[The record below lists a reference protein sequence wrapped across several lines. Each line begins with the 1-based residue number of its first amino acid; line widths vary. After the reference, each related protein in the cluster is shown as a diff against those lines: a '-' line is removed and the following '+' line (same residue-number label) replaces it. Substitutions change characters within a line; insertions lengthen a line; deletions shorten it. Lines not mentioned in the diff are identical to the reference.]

1 MSVEV
6 IMPKAGVAME
16 EGTIVSWLKQEG
28 EEVKIGEPILEITTD
43 KVNMEIES
51 EGEGTLAVI
60 IHKEE
65 GEVLP
70 VFTVIGVIAEKGENQ
85 EEVKAK
91 YLSGNVSKEDTVKE
105 NQNIE
110 VKEEKINKK
119 ECNHDYDVV
128 VIGGGPGGYLS
139 ALKAALLGGRVA
151 LVEENILGGTCLN
164 RGCIPT
170 KTYIKTAEILE
181 EIDQLSK
188 RGVKVTVDKEQDIKK
203 AIKYKNRVVKKL
215 TAGVGGLL
223 KSRDVDVFNLKASVK
238 EEHKVIL
245 SDGKVL
251 DTENIIIATGS
262 KVRILPIKG
271 IESNLIITSTEA
283 LDLET
288 VPEEL
293 VIIGGGVIGCEFAEI
308 FNSRGSKVTI
318 VEMEDRVI
326 PRMDKELSESLK
338 YSLSKKGINVLTK
351 KKVSEFKEEGN
362 NILVCI
368 EGEEPIKA
376 DLCLYAIGREA
387 NLSGIED
394 LDIKIDKGS
403 IVVNSKMETSMPSI
417 YAVGDVTGGVM
428 LAHAAFKMGE
438 VAASNALGVNKEVD
452 LGALPSCV
460 YTIPEVA
467 AVGITEEDARK
478 KYNVKVGKFNFA
490 GNGRALA
497 SGQEQGYVKV
507 VADAKYGE
515 ILGIHMFG
523 CGVAELIN
531 HAASFKALE
540 IPTDEASEL
549 IFGHPCTSEALME
562 ALADVNGECL
572 HLPKNKSKHKLLI

>member
-288 VPEEL
+288 VPEKL

-403 IVVNSKMETSMPSI
+403 IVVNSKMETSIPSI

-467 AVGITEEDARK
+467 SVGITEEDARK

-572 HLPKNKSKHKLLI
+572 HLPKK

>member
-403 IVVNSKMETSMPSI
+403 IVVNSKMETSIPSI

-467 AVGITEEDARK
+467 SVGITEEDARK

-507 VADAKYGE
+507 VEDAKYGE

-572 HLPKNKSKHKLLI
+572 HLPKK

>member
-1 MSVEV
+1 M
-6 IMPKAGVAME
+6 
-16 EGTIVSWLKQEG
+16 
-28 EEVKIGEPILEITTD
+28 
-43 KVNMEIES
+43 
-51 EGEGTLAVI
+51 
-60 IHKEE
+60 
-65 GEVLP
+65 
-70 VFTVIGVIAEKGENQ
+70 
-85 EEVKAK
+85 
-91 YLSGNVSKEDTVKE
+91 
-105 NQNIE
+105 
-110 VKEEKINKK
+110 
-119 ECNHDYDVV
+119 

-368 EGEEPIKA
+368 EGEVPIKA

-403 IVVNSKMETSMPSI
+403 IVVNSKMETSIPSI

-467 AVGITEEDARK
+467 SVGITEEDARK

>member
-65 GEVLP
+65 GEVLS

-403 IVVNSKMETSMPSI
+403 IVVNSKMETSIPSI
-417 YAVGDVTGGVM
+417 YAVGDVTGDVM

-467 AVGITEEDARK
+467 SVGITEEDARK

-572 HLPKNKSKHKLLI
+572 HLPKK

>member
-91 YLSGNVSKEDTVKE
+91 YSSGNISKEDIVEE
-105 NQNIE
+105 NQNTG

-203 AIKYKNRVVKKL
+203 SIKYKNRVVKKL

-288 VPEEL
+288 VPEKL

-403 IVVNSKMETSMPSI
+403 IVVNSKMETSIPSI

-467 AVGITEEDARK
+467 SVGITEEDARK

-531 HAASFKALE
+531 HAAAFKALE

-572 HLPKNKSKHKLLI
+572 HLPKK

>member
-91 YLSGNVSKEDTVKE
+91 YSSGNISKEDIVEE
-105 NQNIE
+105 NQNTE

-223 KSRDVDVFNLKASVK
+223 KSRDVEVFNLKASVK

-338 YSLSKKGINVLTK
+338 YSFSKKGINVLTK

-403 IVVNSKMETSMPSI
+403 IVVNSKMETSIPSI
-417 YAVGDVTGGVM
+417 YAVGDVTEGVM

-438 VAASNALGVNKEVD
+438 VAASNALGMNKEVD

-467 AVGITEEDARK
+467 SVGITEEDARK

-531 HAASFKALE
+531 HAAAFKALE

-572 HLPKNKSKHKLLI
+572 HLPKK

>member
-6 IMPKAGVAME
+6 IMPKVGVAME

-91 YLSGNVSKEDTVKE
+91 YSSGNISKEDIVEE
-105 NQNIE
+105 NQNTE

-203 AIKYKNRVVKKL
+203 SIKYKNRVVKKL

-288 VPEEL
+288 VPEKL

-403 IVVNSKMETSMPSI
+403 IVVNSKMETSIPSI

-467 AVGITEEDARK
+467 SVGITEEDARK

-531 HAASFKALE
+531 HAAAFKALE

-572 HLPKNKSKHKLLI
+572 HLPKK

>member
-403 IVVNSKMETSMPSI
+403 IVVNSKMETSIPSI

-467 AVGITEEDARK
+467 SVGITEEDARK

-572 HLPKNKSKHKLLI
+572 HLSLIHI

>member
-188 RGVKVTVDKEQDIKK
+188 RGVKVTVDKEQDIKNT
-203 AIKYKNRVVKKL
+203 IKYKNRVVKKL

-403 IVVNSKMETSMPSI
+403 IVVNSKMETSIPSI

-467 AVGITEEDARK
+467 SVGITEEDARK

-572 HLPKNKSKHKLLI
+572 HLPKK

>member
-288 VPEEL
+288 VPEKL

-403 IVVNSKMETSMPSI
+403 IVVNSKMETSIPSI

-467 AVGITEEDARK
+467 SVGITEEDARK

-572 HLPKNKSKHKLLI
+572 HLT

>member
-262 KVRILPIKG
+262 KVRVLPIKG

-403 IVVNSKMETSMPSI
+403 IVVNSKMETSIPSI

-467 AVGITEEDARK
+467 SVGITEEDARK

-572 HLPKNKSKHKLLI
+572 HLPKK

>member
-91 YLSGNVSKEDTVKE
+91 YLSGNVSKEDIVEE
-105 NQNIE
+105 NQNTE

-119 ECNHDYDVV
+119 EYNHDYDVV

-223 KSRDVDVFNLKASVK
+223 KSRDVEVFNLKASVK

-403 IVVNSKMETSMPSI
+403 IVVNSKMETSIPSI

-467 AVGITEEDARK
+467 SIGITEEDARK

-531 HAASFKALE
+531 HAAAFKALE

-572 HLPKNKSKHKLLI
+572 HLPKK

>member
-91 YLSGNVSKEDTVKE
+91 YLSGNVSKEDIVEE

-110 VKEEKINKK
+110 FKEEKINKK

-271 IESNLIITSTEA
+271 IESNLIITSTET

-403 IVVNSKMETSMPSI
+403 IVVNSKMETSIPSI

-467 AVGITEEDARK
+467 SVGITEEDARK

-572 HLPKNKSKHKLLI
+572 HLPKK

>member
-28 EEVKIGEPILEITTD
+28 EEVKVGEPILEITTD

-91 YLSGNVSKEDTVKE
+91 YLSGNVSKEDIVEE

-110 VKEEKINKK
+110 AKEEKINKK

-139 ALKAALLGGRVA
+139 ALKAALLGGKVA

-223 KSRDVDVFNLKASVK
+223 KSRDVEVFNLKANVK

-262 KVRILPIKG
+262 KVRVLPIKG

-293 VIIGGGVIGCEFAEI
+293 VIVGGGVIGCEFAEI

-318 VEMEDRVI
+318 VEMEDRII

-362 NILVCI
+362 KILVCI
-368 EGEEPIKA
+368 EDEESIKA

-403 IVVNSKMETSMPSI
+403 IVVNSKMETSIPSI

-438 VAASNALGVNKEVD
+438 IAASNALGMNEEVD
-452 LGALPSCV
+452 LSALPSCV

-467 AVGITEEDARK
+467 SVGLTEEDARK
-478 KYNVKVGKFNFA
+478 KCNVKVGKFNFA

-515 ILGIHMFG
+515 ILGVHMFG
-523 CGVAELIN
+523 CGVAELVN

-540 IPTDEASEL
+540 IPADEASEL

-572 HLPKNKSKHKLLI
+572 HLPKK

>member
-181 EIDQLSK
+181 EVDQLSK

-387 NLSGIED
+387 NLSGIEE

-403 IVVNSKMETSMPSI
+403 IVVNSKMETSIPSI

-460 YTIPEVA
+460 YTIPEIA
-467 AVGITEEDARK
+467 SVGITEEDARK

-572 HLPKNKSKHKLLI
+572 HLPKK

>member
-403 IVVNSKMETSMPSI
+403 IVVNSKMETSIPSI

-467 AVGITEEDARK
+467 SVGITEEDARK

-572 HLPKNKSKHKLLI
+572 H

>member
-91 YLSGNVSKEDTVKE
+91 YSSGNILKEDIVEE
-105 NQNIE
+105 NQNTE

-223 KSRDVDVFNLKASVK
+223 KSRDVEVFNLKASVK

-368 EGEEPIKA
+368 EGEQPIKA

-387 NLSGIED
+387 NLSSIED

-403 IVVNSKMETSMPSI
+403 IVVNSKMETSIPSI

-428 LAHAAFKMGE
+428 LAHAAFKMGD
-438 VAASNALGVNKEVD
+438 VAASNALGLNKEVD

-467 AVGITEEDARK
+467 SVGITEEDARK

-572 HLPKNKSKHKLLI
+572 HLPKK

>member
-1 MSVEV
+1 M
-6 IMPKAGVAME
+6 
-16 EGTIVSWLKQEG
+16 
-28 EEVKIGEPILEITTD
+28 
-43 KVNMEIES
+43 
-51 EGEGTLAVI
+51 
-60 IHKEE
+60 
-65 GEVLP
+65 
-70 VFTVIGVIAEKGENQ
+70 
-85 EEVKAK
+85 
-91 YLSGNVSKEDTVKE
+91 
-105 NQNIE
+105 
-110 VKEEKINKK
+110 
-119 ECNHDYDVV
+119 
-128 VIGGGPGGYLS
+128 
-139 ALKAALLGGRVA
+139 
-151 LVEENILGGTCLN
+151 
-164 RGCIPT
+164 
-170 KTYIKTAEILE
+170 
-181 EIDQLSK
+181 
-188 RGVKVTVDKEQDIKK
+188 
-203 AIKYKNRVVKKL
+203 
-215 TAGVGGLL
+215 
-223 KSRDVDVFNLKASVK
+223 
-238 EEHKVIL
+238 
-245 SDGKVL
+245 
-251 DTENIIIATGS
+251 
-262 KVRILPIKG
+262 
-271 IESNLIITSTEA
+271 
-283 LDLET
+283 
-288 VPEEL
+288 
-293 VIIGGGVIGCEFAEI
+293 
-308 FNSRGSKVTI
+308 
-318 VEMEDRVI
+318 
-326 PRMDKELSESLK
+326 
-338 YSLSKKGINVLTK
+338 LTK

-368 EGEEPIKA
+368 EDEEPIKA

-403 IVVNSKMETSMPSI
+403 IVVNSKMETSIPSI

-438 VAASNALGVNKEVD
+438 VAASNALGMNKEVD

-467 AVGITEEDARK
+467 SVGITEEDARK

-540 IPTDEASEL
+540 IPADEASEL

-572 HLPKNKSKHKLLI
+572 HLPKNKLLM

>member
-164 RGCIPT
+164 RGCIST

-403 IVVNSKMETSMPSI
+403 IVVNSKMETSIPSI

-460 YTIPEVA
+460 YTIPEIA
-467 AVGITEEDARK
+467 SVGITEEDARK

-572 HLPKNKSKHKLLI
+572 HLPKK

>member
-403 IVVNSKMETSMPSI
+403 IVVNSKMETSIPSI

-467 AVGITEEDARK
+467 SVGITEEDARK

-572 HLPKNKSKHKLLI
+572 HLPKK

>member
-403 IVVNSKMETSMPSI
+403 IVVNSKMETSIPSI

-460 YTIPEVA
+460 YTIPEV
-467 AVGITEEDARK
+467 DARK

-572 HLPKNKSKHKLLI
+572 HLPKK

>member
-28 EEVKIGEPILEITTD
+28 EEVKVGEPILEITTD

-91 YLSGNVSKEDTVKE
+91 YLSGNVSKEDIVEE

-110 VKEEKINKK
+110 AKEEKINKK

-139 ALKAALLGGRVA
+139 ALKAALLGGKVA

-223 KSRDVDVFNLKASVK
+223 KSRDVEVFNLKASVK

-262 KVRILPIKG
+262 KVRVLPIKG

-318 VEMEDRVI
+318 VEMEDRII

-362 NILVCI
+362 KILVCI
-368 EGEEPIKA
+368 EDEESIKA

-403 IVVNSKMETSMPSI
+403 IVVNSKMETSIPSI

-438 VAASNALGVNKEVD
+438 IAASNALGMNEEVD
-452 LGALPSCV
+452 LSALPSCI

-467 AVGITEEDARK
+467 SVGLTEEDARK
-478 KYNVKVGKFNFA
+478 KCNVKVGKFNFA

-515 ILGIHMFG
+515 ILGVHMFG
-523 CGVAELIN
+523 CGVAELVN

-540 IPTDEASEL
+540 IPADEASEL

-572 HLPKNKSKHKLLI
+572 HLPKK

>member
-223 KSRDVDVFNLKASVK
+223 KSRDVEVFNLKASVK

-403 IVVNSKMETSMPSI
+403 IVVNSKMETSIPSI

-467 AVGITEEDARK
+467 SVGITEEDARK

-572 HLPKNKSKHKLLI
+572 HLPKK

>member
-1 MSVEV
+1 M
-6 IMPKAGVAME
+6 
-16 EGTIVSWLKQEG
+16 
-28 EEVKIGEPILEITTD
+28 
-43 KVNMEIES
+43 
-51 EGEGTLAVI
+51 
-60 IHKEE
+60 
-65 GEVLP
+65 
-70 VFTVIGVIAEKGENQ
+70 
-85 EEVKAK
+85 
-91 YLSGNVSKEDTVKE
+91 
-105 NQNIE
+105 
-110 VKEEKINKK
+110 
-119 ECNHDYDVV
+119 

-181 EIDQLSK
+181 EIDKLSK

-223 KSRDVDVFNLKASVK
+223 KSRDVEVFNLKASVK

-403 IVVNSKMETSMPSI
+403 IVVNSKMETSIPSI

-438 VAASNALGVNKEVD
+438 VAASNALGMNKEVD

-467 AVGITEEDARK
+467 SVGITEEDARK

-531 HAASFKALE
+531 HAAAFKALE

-572 HLPKNKSKHKLLI
+572 HLPKK

>member
-91 YLSGNVSKEDTVKE
+91 YSSGNISKEDIVEE
-105 NQNIE
+105 NQNTE

-181 EIDQLSK
+181 EIDHLSK

-223 KSRDVDVFNLKASVK
+223 KSRDVEVFNLKASVK

-403 IVVNSKMETSMPSI
+403 IVVNSKMETSIPSI

-438 VAASNALGVNKEVD
+438 VAASNALGMNKEVD

-467 AVGITEEDARK
+467 SVGITEEDARK

-531 HAASFKALE
+531 HAAAFKALE

-572 HLPKNKSKHKLLI
+572 HLPKK

>member
-60 IHKEE
+60 MHKEE

-403 IVVNSKMETSMPSI
+403 IVVNSKMETSIPSI

-467 AVGITEEDARK
+467 SVGITEEDARK

-572 HLPKNKSKHKLLI
+572 HLPKK

>member
-403 IVVNSKMETSMPSI
+403 IVVNSKMETSIPSI
-417 YAVGDVTGGVM
+417 YAVGDVTGDVM

-467 AVGITEEDARK
+467 SVGITEEDARK

-572 HLPKNKSKHKLLI
+572 HLPKK

>member
-238 EEHKVIL
+238 EDHKVIL

-403 IVVNSKMETSMPSI
+403 IVVNSKMETSIPSI

-467 AVGITEEDARK
+467 SVGITEEDARK

-572 HLPKNKSKHKLLI
+572 HLPKK

>member
-85 EEVKAK
+85 EEIKAK
-91 YLSGNVSKEDTVKE
+91 YLSGNVSKEDIVE
-105 NQNIE
+105 ESQNIE
-110 VKEEKINKK
+110 AKKEKINKK

-139 ALKAALLGGRVA
+139 ALKAALLGGKVA
-151 LVEENILGGTCLN
+151 LVEENVLGGTCLN

-223 KSRDVDVFNLKASVK
+223 KSRDVEVFNLKASVK

-262 KVRILPIKG
+262 KVRVLPIKG

-283 LDLET
+283 LDLEA

-318 VEMEDRVI
+318 VEMEDRII

-362 NILVCI
+362 KILVCI
-368 EGEEPIKA
+368 EDEDSIKA

-394 LDIKIDKGS
+394 LDIKVDKGS
-403 IVVNSKMETSMPSI
+403 IVVNSKMETSIPSI

-438 VAASNALGVNKEVD
+438 VAASNALGMNEEVD
-452 LGALPSCV
+452 LSALPSCV

-467 AVGITEEDARK
+467 SVGLTEEDARK
-478 KYNVKVGKFNFA
+478 KCNVKVGKFNFA

-540 IPTDEASEL
+540 IPADEASEL

-562 ALADVNGECL
+562 ALADVNNKCL
-572 HLPKNKSKHKLLI
+572 HLPKK

>member
-65 GEVLP
+65 GKVLP

-467 AVGITEEDARK
+467 SVGITEEDARK

-572 HLPKNKSKHKLLI
+572 HLPKK

>member
-51 EGEGTLAVI
+51 EGEGILAAI

-70 VFTVIGVIAEKGENQ
+70 VFTVIGVIAEKGEKQ
-85 EEVKAK
+85 EEIKAK
-91 YLSGNVSKEDTVKE
+91 YLSGNVSKEDLIVETEK
-105 NQNIE
+105 IE
-110 VKEEKINKK
+110 IKEEKTIKK
-119 ECNHDYDVV
+119 ESNHDYDVV
-128 VIGGGPGGYLS
+128 VVGGGPGGYLS
-139 ALKAALLGGRVA
+139 ALKSAILGGKVA
-151 LVEENILGGTCLN
+151 LVEEDTLGGTCLN

-170 KTYIKTAEILE
+170 KTYVKTVEILE
-181 EIDQLSK
+181 EIEQLSK
-188 RGVKVTVDKEQDIKK
+188 RGVKVSVDKEQDIKK

-223 KSRDVDVFNLKASVK
+223 KSRGVDVFNLKATVK
-238 EEHKVIL
+238 EAHKVIL

-251 DTENIIIATGS
+251 DTENTIIATGS

-271 IESNLIITSTEA
+271 IESKLIITSTEA
-283 LDLET
+283 LDLDI

-318 VEMEDRVI
+318 IEMEDRII
-326 PRMDKELSESLK
+326 PRMDKELSQSLRDSLK
-338 YSLSKKGINVLTK
+338 KKGITILTE

-362 NILVCI
+362 KIIVCI

-376 DLCLYAIGREA
+376 DLGLYAIGRQA
-387 NLSGIED
+387 NLSGVED
-394 LDIKIDKGS
+394 LDIKIDRGS
-403 IVVNSKMETSMPSI
+403 IVVNSKMETSVPSI
-417 YAVGDVTGGVM
+417 YAVGDVTGGIM

-438 VAASNALGVNKEVD
+438 VAASNALGMDEEAD
-452 LGALPSCV
+452 LSALPSCV
-460 YTIPEVA
+460 YTVPEVA
-467 AVGITEEDARK
+467 SVGLTEEDAK
-478 KYNVKVGKFNFA
+478 QKYNIKIGKFNFA
-490 GNGRALA
+490 GNGRALV

-507 VADAKYGE
+507 ISDAKYGE
-515 ILGIHMFG
+515 ILGVHMFG
-523 CGVAELIN
+523 YGVAELIN

-540 IPTDEASEL
+540 IPADEASDL

-562 ALADVNGECL
+562 ALADVSGECL
-572 HLPKNKSKHKLLI
+572 HLPKK

>member
-91 YLSGNVSKEDTVKE
+91 YSSGNISKEDIVEE
-105 NQNIE
+105 NQNTE

-223 KSRDVDVFNLKASVK
+223 KSRDVEVFNLKASVK

-368 EGEEPIKA
+368 EGEQPIKA

-403 IVVNSKMETSMPSI
+403 IVVNSKMETSIPSI

-438 VAASNALGVNKEVD
+438 VAASNALGLNKEVD

-467 AVGITEEDARK
+467 SVGITEEDARK

-572 HLPKNKSKHKLLI
+572 HLPKK

>member
-70 VFTVIGVIAEKGENQ
+70 VFTVIGVISEKGENQ

-368 EGEEPIKA
+368 EGEVPIKA

-403 IVVNSKMETSMPSI
+403 IVVNSKMETSIPSI

-467 AVGITEEDARK
+467 SVGITEEDARK

-572 HLPKNKSKHKLLI
+572 HLPKK

>member
-572 HLPKNKSKHKLLI
+572 HLPKK

>member
-403 IVVNSKMETSMPSI
+403 IVVNSKMETSIPSI

-452 LGALPSCV
+452 LVALPSCV

-467 AVGITEEDARK
+467 SVGITEEDARK

-515 ILGIHMFG
+515 ILGLHMFG

-572 HLPKNKSKHKLLI
+572 HLPKK

>member
-460 YTIPEVA
+460 YIIPEVA
-467 AVGITEEDARK
+467 SVGITEEDARK

-572 HLPKNKSKHKLLI
+572 HLPKK

>member
-91 YLSGNVSKEDTVKE
+91 YSSGNISKEDIVEE
-105 NQNIE
+105 NQNTE

-223 KSRDVDVFNLKASVK
+223 KSRDVEVFNLKASVK

-262 KVRILPIKG
+262 KVRVLPIKG

-338 YSLSKKGINVLTK
+338 YSFSKKGINVLTK

-403 IVVNSKMETSMPSI
+403 IVVNSKMETSIPSI

-438 VAASNALGVNKEVD
+438 VAASNALGMNKEVD

-467 AVGITEEDARK
+467 SVGITEEDARK

-572 HLPKNKSKHKLLI
+572 HLPKK

>member
-51 EGEGTLAVI
+51 EGEDTLAVI

-288 VPEEL
+288 VPEKL

-403 IVVNSKMETSMPSI
+403 IVVNSKMETSIPSI

-467 AVGITEEDARK
+467 SVGITEEDARK

-572 HLPKNKSKHKLLI
+572 HLPKK